1 MPSSIPET
9 GPPDFSRKMQPGALL
24 NDMLKEQSTVLHR
37 QWAYKL
43 FLYAYLIASMTVVIS
58 MEAWKC

>member
-1 MPSSIPET
+1 M
-9 GPPDFSRKMQPGALL
+9 

-37 QWAYKL
+37 KWAYKL
-43 FLYAYLIASMTVVIS
+43 VLYAYLIASMTVVIS